1 MNPKYSFTFII
12 GYRHI
17 PDRLKNLRRTIDWVN
32 AFTGSQ
38 VIIVE
43 QDKHS
48 KISNLD
54 LRCHHVFIKSEM
66 PYNRSWAFNVGLKYA
81 KSDIIVFGDSD
92 LIMNPDDF
100 INGLKSMNEYEMVSP
115 YHSVVDLTPEE
126 SNMDLQ
132 TIVNINRPG
141 RGETDNQ
148 KINISGGISIFRRD
162 AIFKIGGWSEDFIG
176 WGGED
181 DFQTIKVKKF
191 LKWNEMQARCYHL
204 YHQRSQPDMRFYQRS
219 LSIINKANQMLD
231 DELWRAIENSRSKI
245 GMLNKY
251 ADYRQS

>member
-32 AFTGSQ
+32 AFSGSQ
-38 VIIVE
+38 VIVVE
-43 QDKHS
+43 QDENS
-48 KISNLD
+48 KIENLN
-54 LRCHHVFIKSEM
+54 LRCQHIFVKSEM
-66 PYNRSWAFNVGLKYA
+66 PYNRSWAFNIGLKYA
-81 KSDIIVFGDSD
+81 KSEIIVFGDSD

-100 INGLKSMNEYEMVSP
+100 INGLKAMNEYEMVSP

-132 TIVNINRPG
+132 SIVNINRPG

-148 KINISGGISIFRRD
+148 KINISGGIAIFRRD
-162 AIFKIGGWSEDFIG
+162 AILKIGGWSEDFIG

-181 DFQTIKVKKF
+181 DFQTIKVNHF
-191 LKWNEMQARCYHL
+191 LKWVELKARCYHL
-204 YHQRSQPDMRFYQRS
+204 YHQRSQPDKRFYQRS
-219 LSIINKANQMLD
+219 LSILKKADNMPK
-231 DELWRAIENSRSKI
+231 DELWRTIESSRSKI

-251 ADYRQS
+251 ADYRKG